1 MTVEISRELLAA
13 IGEVT
18 VETAKLEYAVIR
30 LVAARRG
37 WDDLRLRETIKRT
50 GAAKHELNELVMDE
64 RDWLALK
71 RLRRDVVAVL
81 NDRNALVHAVT
92 VIVEPEDNEGP
103 HIEFWHARSGAELSV
118 SVTSVE
124 ELAFD
129 VGRCFARAVKLIP
142 EAESRNCAG

>member
-37 WDDLRLRETIKRT
+37 WDGIRLRTTVMAT
-50 GAAKHELNELVMDE
+50 GAARRELDKLLKDE
-64 RDWLALK
+64 HDWLDLE
-71 RLRRDVVAVL
+71 RLRRDVDAVL
-81 NDRNALVHAVT
+81 NDRNALVHSVT

-103 HIEFWHARSGAELSV
+103 HTEFWHPRSGAELSV
-118 SVTSVE
+118 SVSSVE

-129 VGRCFARAVKLIP
+129 IGRCFARAVKLIP
-142 EAESRNCAG
+142 EAASRNSVG